1 MTGAFEVTSTMYEDA
16 SRIFTSPANLGDEVF
31 PLRINLKPIRVFE
44 PPVAFKPLI
53 PELKFI
59 TNKKM

>member
-1 MTGAFEVTSTMYEDA
+1 MYEDA